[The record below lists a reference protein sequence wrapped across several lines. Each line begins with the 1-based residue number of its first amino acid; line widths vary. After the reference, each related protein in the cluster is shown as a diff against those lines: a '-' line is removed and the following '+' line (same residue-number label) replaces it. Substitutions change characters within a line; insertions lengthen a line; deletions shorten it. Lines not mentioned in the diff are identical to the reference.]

1 MTKQEGK
8 FGVDALVHLVTV
20 YLGPVQMDK
29 GRYVL
34 SVSVNI
40 YTCTVNY
47 TISSNLGF
55 LQIRSKQCTELVYN
69 NTSSK

>member
-8 FGVDALVHLVTV
+8 FGVDALVHLVPV

-40 YTCTVNY
+40 YKY
-47 TISSNLGF
+47 AL
-55 LQIRSKQCTELVYN
+55 
-69 NTSSK
+69 

>member
-1 MTKQEGK
+1 MKKKLVVKISWYSPLQMTKQEGK
-8 FGVDALVHLVTV
+8 FGVDALVHLVPV

-40 YTCTVNY
+40 YKY
-47 TISSNLGF
+47 AL
-55 LQIRSKQCTELVYN
+55 
-69 NTSSK
+69 